1 MGLIFKFLNFDCR
14 QIPLW
19 PFLEIFV
26 PKPLKCI
33 FHKFLY
39 LTSQISSLY
48 IGALCLKQNCTC
60 FWFWISNLRLQSL
73 TNCCFFNF
81 GWKFTM
87 QRRNKIISGGH
98 IQLYSATNSAFL
110 YQSICKE
117 VSQVKFG
124 AESFGEKSWETKMWK
139 KLSNFQ

>member
-1 MGLIFKFLNFDCR
+1 MLHVYSTLWLFLK
-14 QIPLW
+14 
-19 PFLEIFV
+19 IFV
-26 PKPLKCI
+26 PKSLKCI

-39 LTSQISSLY
+39 LASQISSLY

-60 FWFWISNLRLQSL
+60 FWFWISNLRLQSW

-110 YQSICKE
+110 YQSMCKQ

>member
-1 MGLIFKFLNFDCR
+1 MDLWFLSEH
-14 QIPLW
+14 QIIIEWAQFLTLPKIVKKSGKVYLGTYISLW

-60 FWFWISNLRLQSL
+60 FLYWISNLILLSW
-73 TNCCFFNF
+73 TKSCFFNF
-81 GWKFTM
+81 GWNFTIE
-87 QRRNKIISGGH
+87 RRYKIHSEGQW
-98 IQLYSATNSAFL
+98 QLYAATNSAFL
-110 YQSICKE
+110 YQSMCK
-117 VSQVKFG
+117 
-124 AESFGEKSWETKMWK
+124 
-139 KLSNFQ
+139 

>member
-1 MGLIFKFLNFDCR
+1 MTSPGPFKCS
-14 QIPLW
+14 LW
-19 PFLEIFV
+19 LFLEIFV

-60 FWFWISNLRLQSL
+60 FLYWISNLILLSW
-73 TNCCFFNF
+73 TKSCFFNF

-110 YQSICKE
+110 YQSMCKQ
-117 VSQVKFG
+117 VSQVEFG
-124 AESFGEKSWETKMWK
+124 AESFGEKSVGSKMWK